1 MVVMDLPNKILLNIV
16 QKQHSDPIHTF
27 FIEVEAIILCRIR
40 ICVIHAT
47 YQPAETAKFVK
58 MKSNMFFMSIMWNMS
73 NTLAFEYMT
82 LSFGWHMHNLILD
95 TTCIHDSGGCR
106 LSKIACPVTIG

>member
-40 ICVIHAT
+40 ICEVHAT
-47 YQPAETAKFVK
+47 YQPVETAKICKDEKQYVLYV
-58 MKSNMFFMSIMWNMS
+58 NYV
-73 NTLAFEYMT
+73 EYVEHP
-82 LSFGWHMHNLILD
+82 SFR
-95 TTCIHDSGGCR
+95 IHD
-106 LSKIACPVTIG
+106 LIFWLAYA